1 MLPEIELSVV
11 PVASK
16 KTNSGET
23 PVSRTA
29 LAFNVSEP
37 FVAEHAEP
45 LGGLTGAVIATVTDC
60 WVLPPVPV
68 QLRV

>member
-1 MLPEIELSVV
+1 VSEESVV

-16 KTNSGET
+16 NTKKGEM
-23 PVSRTA
+23 PVPRTA
-29 LAFNVSEP
+29 FAFSVNEP
-37 FVAEHAEP
+37 LVAEHAEP
-45 LGGLTGAVIATVTDC
+45 LGGVAGGVTVTVTDC